1 MKSPLGDWT
10 PHHSTSGIW
19 ISYESQDKVYELI
32 LSPTVLQRDVPTNRL
47 PVETDDT
54 VPNRNDKID
63 RTRHPETIENNNDN
77 SENNNGT
84 SIENNIDQNANNI
97 DNTENN
103 KTTDENEDNVFKCY
117 RCNRKYYR
125 REFPRD

>member
-1 MKSPLGDWT
+1 M
-10 PHHSTSGIW
+10 
-19 ISYESQDKVYELI
+19 
-32 LSPTVLQRDVPTNRL
+32 

-63 RTRHPETIENNNDN
+63 RTRHPETFENNNDN